1 MESVTVTRTIDAPVE
16 AVEAEMADLES
27 FMLSAGFDEVSVEG
41 DRMTLV
47 MGFTILRM
55 KLVLDLVESDE
66 HDVVY
71 EQHEGPF
78 EHMRTWYDVEPAGDD
93 DVSGD
98 DSDGASSGGGDDA
111 NSGDGDGGDASS
123 GVRTVVSATTEFQ
136 LRAPAVGSLLDA
148 TVIKRQRRKELN
160 AQFDHLEEQVGT
172 D

>member
-1 MESVTVTRTIDAPVE
+1 MESVTVSRTIDAPVE

-78 EHMRTWYDVEPAGDD
+78 EFMRTWYDVETAGDGD
-93 DVSGD
+93 ISGE
-98 DSDGASSGGGDDA
+98 DSDGASSGD
-111 NSGDGDGGDASS
+111 DASS
-123 GVRTVVSATTEFQ
+123 GDHADDASSGDRTVVSATTEFQ

-160 AQFDHLEEQVGT
+160 AQFDHLEEQVAT

>member
-55 KLVLDLVESDE
+55 KLVLDLVASDE

-78 EHMRTWYDVEPAGDD
+78 EFMRTWYDVEPAGDGD
-93 DVSGD
+93 GRGAGSDGAGGGNDEDASGD
-98 DSDGASSGGGDDA
+98 DRE
-111 NSGDGDGGDASS
+111 
-123 GVRTVVSATTEFQ
+123 RTVVSATTEFQ

-160 AQFDHLEEQVGT
+160 AQFDHLEEQVAA

>member
-1 MESVTVTRTIDAPVE
+1 MESVTVSRTIDAPVE
-16 AVEAEMADLES
+16 AVEAEMADLEA

-78 EHMRTWYDVEPAGDD
+78 EYMRTWYDVEPARGDGDD
-93 DVSGD
+93 DFTG
-98 DSDGASSGGGDDA
+98 GGGDADDDDDDDA
-111 NSGDGDGGDASS
+111 TGGDAD
-123 GVRTVVSATTEFQ
+123 RTLVSATTEFQ

-148 TVIKRQRRKELN
+148 TVIKRQRRKELD
-160 AQFDHLEEQVGT
+160 AQFDHLEERVAT